1 MRLQEEFRWKIG
13 ERYFN
18 PVLSISNPLSPES
31 AAWYFRQDDYY
42 LAEQGVWYGALAKDL
57 KLTGMI
63 EREDFVALLN
73 GFDRGGE
80 KLVASAGATDIL
92 DENGNVKKHGHRS
105 GIDMTFSAP
114 KSISILSY
122 QDSRINGAFR
132 AAVRRTLDHIEKE
145 FSHTQIKDKERK
157 VHAEK
162 TDKMLWATF
171 EHGTSRELDPQLHC
185 HCVCMNITKNS
196 EGKLKTVLND
206 PLYKNKIYMGQ
217 FFRLLLAEEI
227 QKIGYAIEVTDRK
240 KGFFEVRGVGE
251 DLILAFSKRSQQVQ
265 ERVQELRELEYRDIP
280 QENLVSWVRENK
292 KEYEGTADFENVIA
306 AETNRL
312 SKSSEKVYAN
322 YGEAELAAIAATDSR
337 DRKRNVSKDTILE
350 LINNTCDSLNT
361 SLSEIQNKAITER
374 PMRYEHP
381 SADDLILSAVDGLT
395 EGQSTFSKHNL
406 LTEAMRMGIGTHAY
420 ADFEKAFE
428 RLTSGGKI
436 VVIGRV
442 ETHAGVKNVYSS
454 RDMIDIESKV
464 MEMCKTTKGTSG
476 INVDRE
482 VTDRFIDHTDITL
495 KMEVTL
501 QIGEKDREK
510 AEVKFKK
517 FLSKID
523 DKDVRDRLTSL
534 REQALKAK
542 ENHSL
547 PKVIAEDHPE
557 LHQYFEKGGYG
568 FTPGQ
573 KDAVRLIVSTKDRFS
588 VIQGD
593 AGTGKSF
600 SMLYAKQLL
609 EQNGFLVRGLAPT
622 GKAATG
628 LGSSAEIASERCGT
642 IDSFLLKYKNADVEK
657 RNALF
662 VKDKEVWVVDEAGM
676 CGSRKILD
684 LMKMAD
690 DVGAKVVFVG
700 DRKQFASIEAGRMFS
715 ELQDKAGV
723 DMVIMPD
730 VMRQKTQQT
739 KDIVKAISL
748 KEIDFAF
755 GVMQGYR
762 EVGED
767 FKKIKNESYSIGN
780 IIRFNYDYKK
790 IPANASCKITSLGAK
805 KVDLEYFDE
814 DKRVYQKVSLDMR
827 TIRSEDFS
835 VFDPPM
841 NQNPLSRYKVKEF
854 IEVMIPEQG
863 LPACRAEIISISNS
877 HLRLAYTDP
886 LDNSIHQIEFDPAK
900 NPSNI
905 KHFFENGSEKKY
917 SSKDAYVD
925 MITVESD
932 KEKCLSMV
940 ANDYLESVSARK
952 DTLLI
957 TGTNKDKDA
966 LNTLIRPELVKQGL
980 IKESKPC
987 EVFRTK
993 SLAGAGAMSADSY
1006 QRGQVIVTNNTC
1018 GPIPRGTQA
1027 EIQSF
1032 NRTKNTITVQ
1042 YWDKEKRDYVTGDI
1056 DVRKDCKK
1064 FSTYD
1069 KIKREFGVGDRI
1081 IFLKNDKK
1089 VVGVNNGEI
1098 GKITSIDNEGNV
1110 KAVLLDSEPKR
1121 EVEFNINNKGSRAFN
1136 YIDHAYAIT
1145 DYKSQGAT
1153 TQRLLWYAP
1162 TDAGPLSS
1170 NSFYVAIT
1178 RCKEEVGVYTDNAE
1192 ALKEKVKSE
1201 QQKES
1206 TLDYLGVPR
1215 PVKQEKHAFIE
1226 AYNLIS
1232 QKIISHLRSFE
1243 KKGFGVDRLKEKPP
1257 KTKKISTDIDR

>member
-1 MRLQEEFRWKIG
+1 M
-13 ERYFN
+13 
-18 PVLSISNPLSPES
+18 LSISKPLSPDK
-31 AAWYFRQDDYY
+31 AAWYFRKDDYY
-42 LAEQGVWYGALAKDL
+42 LAEAGVWHGSLAKEL
-57 KLTGMI
+57 NLSGPIK
-63 EREDFVALLN
+63 REDFVALLN
-73 GFDRGGE
+73 GFDRGGG
-80 KLVASAGATDIL
+80 KLVASAGAADIL
-92 DENGNVKKHGHRS
+92 DENGKVKKHGHRS
-105 GIDMTFSAP
+105 GIDLTFSAP
-114 KSISILSY
+114 KSVSILSY
-122 QDSRINGAFR
+122 HDSRVNKAFQ
-132 AAVRRTLDHIEKE
+132 AAVRVTLDHIEKE
-145 FSHTQIKDKERK
+145 FAHTQTKDNQRK

-162 TDKMLWATF
+162 TDKLLWATF
-171 EHGTSRELDPQLHC
+171 EHGISRELDPQLHC

-196 EGKLKTVLND
+196 EGKLKTVHND
-206 PLYKNKIYMGQ
+206 PLYKNKMYMGQ
-217 FFRLLLAEEI
+217 FFRSQLAEEMK
-227 QKIGYAIEVTDRK
+227 KIGYAIEVTDRK

-251 DLILAFSKRSQQVQ
+251 EVIRAFSKRSQQVQ
-265 ERVQELRELEYRDIP
+265 AKVQELRELEYKDLPREHLI
-280 QENLVSWVRENK
+280 LWVREDK
-292 KEYEGTADFENVIA
+292 REFKGTTDFEKIIA
-306 AETNRL
+306 EETIRL
-312 SKSSEKVYAN
+312 SKSTEKVYEN
-322 YGEAELAAIAATDSR
+322 YGDAKLAEIAATGSR
-337 DRKRNVSKDTILE
+337 EKKREVSKNTILE
-350 LINNTCDSLNT
+350 LIEVTCASLNT
-361 SLSEIQNKAITER
+361 SLSGIQKKAISER
-374 PMRYEHP
+374 AMPKERS
-381 SADDLILSAVDGLT
+381 SAEELIVSAVEGLT

-406 LTEAMRMGIGTHAY
+406 LTDAMKMGIGTHTY

-428 RLTSGGKI
+428 RLKARGEIT
-436 VVIGRV
+436 VIGKV
-442 ETHAGVKNVYSS
+442 ETQAGSKNIYSS
-454 RDMIDIESKV
+454 KSMIAVESKV
-464 MEMCKTTKGTSG
+464 MEMCKTTKGTSN
-476 INVDRE
+476 INVDRAA
-482 VTDRFIDHTDITL
+482 TDQFIDHTDITL
-495 KMEVTL
+495 KMNVTL

-510 AEVKFKK
+510 AEVKFKR
-517 FLSKID
+517 FLSKIE
-523 DKDVRDRLTSL
+523 DKDIRDRLSAL

-542 ENHSL
+542 ENASQ
-547 PKVIAEDHPE
+547 PKVIAEDHPG

-573 KDAVRLIVSTKDRFS
+573 KDAVRLIVGTKDRFS

-609 EQNGFLVRGLAPT
+609 EQNGFFVRGLAPT

-642 IDSFLLKYKNADVEK
+642 IDSFLLQYKNADDDK
-657 RNALF
+657 RKALF

-690 DVGAKVVFVG
+690 DAGAKVVFVG

-755 GVMQGYR
+755 RVMQGYR
-762 EVGED
+762 EVGES
-767 FKKIKNESYSIGN
+767 FKKNEHASYSIGN
-780 IIRFNYDYKK
+780 VIRFNSDYGK
-790 IPANASCKITSLGAK
+790 IPADASCKITSINSRNLE
-805 KVDLEYFDE
+805 VEYFDE
-814 DKRVYQKVSLDMR
+814 ESRVYQKASLNMR
-827 TIRSEDFS
+827 NIQSDDFS
-835 VFDPPM
+835 VFDPPI
-841 NQNPLSRYKVKEF
+841 NQNPLSDYKVKEF
-854 IEVMIPEQG
+854 IEVLIPEQG
-863 LPACRAEIISISNS
+863 LPVCRAVIVSISES
-877 HLRLAYTDP
+877 HLQLAYTDP
-886 LDNSIHQIEFDPAK
+886 LDKSIRHIDFDPGK
-900 NPSNI
+900 NPSNL
-905 KHFFENGSEKKY
+905 KHFSENGSEKTF

-932 KEKCLSMV
+932 KAKCLSMV
-940 ANDYLESVSARK
+940 AEDYLESVSARK

-980 IKESKPC
+980 IKDSKLC

-993 SLAGAGAMSADSY
+993 SLAGTGAMAADSY
-1006 QRGQVIVTNNTC
+1006 QRDQVIVTNNSC
-1018 GPIPRGTQA
+1018 GKIPRGTQA
-1027 EIQSF
+1027 EIQSVDL
-1032 NRTKNTITVQ
+1032 TKNTITVR
-1042 YWDKEKRDYVTGDI
+1042 YWDKERRDYVNGNI
-1056 DVRKDCKK
+1056 DVRKECKK

-1081 IFLKNDKK
+1081 IFLKNDRK
-1089 VVGVNNGEI
+1089 VVGVNNGEV
-1098 GKITSIDNEGNV
+1098 GRITSIDNEGNV
-1110 KAVLLDSEPKR
+1110 KAILLDSEPKK

-1192 ALKEKVKSE
+1192 ALREKVKSE

-1206 TLDYLGVPR
+1206 TLDYLFVPR
-1215 PVKQEKHAFIE
+1215 PVKPEKNVFIE
-1226 AYNLIS
+1226 AYKLIGL
-1232 QKIISHLRSFE
+1232 KIKTHVQSFG
-1243 KKGFGVDRLKEKPP
+1243 KKTFGVDCIPGKSLKM
-1257 KTKKISTDIDR
+1257 KKITADLEK